1 MCVCGSEGS
10 YNCYCRSAQVNGY
23 DLSISPVGSVFS
35 PRTRAHRLL
44 YGVRE
49 KKKSSSSLLRDR
61 VWAGRPGEP
70 TDFYRIRVCASYP
83 ECVRLRVT
91 FEGPKYLLYSND
103 DDTFDSWSRTRSRT
117 TLVSRNSRK
126 NVKKKNR
133 AHLFDGIDKKK
144 AQTKP
149 LFRAGGKDVT

>member
-126 NVKKKNR
+126 NVKKKTER
-133 AHLFDGIDKKK
+133 ISSMELTKKK
-144 AQTKP
+144 HKRNRCFALGEKM
-149 LFRAGGKDVT
+149 